1 MMTSLAPGRFG
12 RSGVVPAG
20 AQRLM
25 TFEVVTFALFGK
37 ILGIK
42 PVYRACGR
50 RQKSVRQFKA
60 RAKRS
65 VKITPRGIAMDVAPS
80 AADVG
85 CH

>member
-1 MMTSLAPGRFG
+1 MMTSPAPGRFG

-65 VKITPRGIAMDVAPS
+65 VKIRGRGLS
-80 AADVG
+80 LAAEPNKPARS
-85 CH
+85 